1 MTMPMADAKPKR
13 FTVRDKDGAVV
24 GKAELRSV
32 PVSVIKLDAHYQRDL
47 SSDWVK
53 DHLPFDPQRSGV
65 VVLSGRL
72 GGPYCID
79 GQHRMALARASDVS
93 HINAYVIEG
102 LTQRDEARLF
112 TQYQRERRGLSA
124 FALYKADIVAGDE
137 DTVAMDRVVR
147 VTGFQIGKSAA
158 KSPNTIIAIDAL
170 RYVQRLGGEDLLSR
184 TLRIVRTFWI
194 GEEKALS
201 GQVIKGVGLFLDSAG
216 EQSTFSQSTFEKV
229 LNATPPVKLLRL
241 SLSVSARRGAAPA
254 ATPANV
260 AEALHEQYNKLIK
273 DQAEKLRPL
282 TIGKRARPVRPWSKT
297 DA

>member
-1 MTMPMADAKPKR
+1 MTMPAVAPEKAKR
-13 FTVRDKDGAVV
+13 YTVRDRSGAEI

-32 PVSVIKLDAHYQRDL
+32 HVDVVKLDMHYQRDL
-47 SSDWVK
+47 SSDWIR
-53 DHLPFDPQRSGV
+53 DHLPFDPNRSGV
-65 VVLSGRL
+65 IVLSGRS

-79 GQHRMALARASDVS
+79 GQHRVALARASSVS
-93 HINAYVIEG
+93 HINAFVIEG

-112 TQYQRERRGLSA
+112 TQYQRERRGLTA

-147 VTGFQIGKSAA
+147 VAGFLIGKSA
-158 KSPNTIIAIDAL
+158 KNPNTIVAIDAL

-216 EQSTFSQSTFEKV
+216 EQSTFSQAIFEKV

-241 SLSVSARRGAAPA
+241 SLSVSSRRGAAPA

-260 AEALHEQYNKLIK
+260 AEALNEQYNKLVK

-282 TIGKRARPVRPWSKT
+282 TIGKRARPVRPWAKDT
-297 DA
+297 E

>member
-1 MTMPMADAKPKR
+1 MTMPLAVDKPKR
-13 FTVRDKDGAVV
+13 YTVRDRSGEVI
-24 GKAELRSV
+24 GKAELRSI
-32 PVSVIKLDAHYQRDL
+32 PVETVKLDMHYQRDL
-47 SSDWVK
+47 SSDWIR

-65 VVLSGRL
+65 IILSGRM

-79 GQHRMALARASDVS
+79 GQHRLALARASGVAK
-93 HINAYVIEG
+93 INAFVIEG

-112 TQYQRERRGLSA
+112 TQYQRERRGLTA
-124 FALYKADIVAGDE
+124 FALYKADLVALDG

-147 VTGFQIGKSAA
+147 VAGFQIGKSA
-158 KSPNTIIAIDAL
+158 KNPNTIVAIDAL
-170 RYVQRLGGEDLLSR
+170 RYVQRLGGEDLLGR

-216 EQSTFSQSTFEKV
+216 EQSTFSQQVFEKV

-241 SLSVSARRGAAPA
+241 SLAVSTKRGAAPA

-260 AEALHEQYNKLIK
+260 AEALNEQYNKLVK

-282 TIGKRARPVRPWSKT
+282 TIGKRARPVRPWST
-297 DA
+297 TEST

>member
-1 MTMPMADAKPKR
+1 MPLTTEKPKR
-13 FTVRDKDGAVV
+13 FTVRDKQGAAI

-32 PVSVIKLDAHYQRDL
+32 PVSAIKLDSHYQRDL
-47 SSDWVK
+47 SNDWVSE
-53 DHLPFDPQRSGV
+53 HLPFDPQRAGV

-72 GGPYCID
+72 GGPFCID
-79 GQHRMALARASDVS
+79 GQHRVALARASDVS

-112 TQYQRERRGLSA
+112 TQYQRERRGLTA

-137 DTVAMDRVVR
+137 NTVAMDRIVR
-147 VTGFQIGKSAA
+147 VNGFIISKSSA
-158 KSPNTIIAIDAL
+158 KNPNAIVAIDAL
-170 RYVQRLGGEDLLSR
+170 RYVQRLGGDDLLSR

-229 LNATPPVKLLRL
+229 LNSVPPVKLLRL
-241 SLSVSARRGAAPA
+241 SLSVSAKRGAAPA

-260 AEALHEQYNKLIK
+260 AEALNEQYNKLVK

-282 TIGKRARPVRPWSKT
+282 TIGKRARPNRVWAKDGPE
-297 DA
+297 